1 MDTPTKTANPW
12 AKEAQIDAAGD
23 KGKRVVYD
31 DGIVLTIAP
40 ASADKYRKVFEAA
53 QKMLRKKYGKR
64 TVPEEVATDAF
75 IRCLSEG
82 VLLGWDNGTEDTP
95 GEPVFPGQDGQPL
108 AFTSDNAA
116 LVLKGLKRLRDFVS
130 VFSYEDANFEAD
142 AEALQTKNS

>member
-40 ASADKYRKVFEAA
+40 ASADRFRKVFEAA
-53 QKMLRKKYGKR
+53 QNILRRKYGKR
-64 TVPEEVATDAF
+64 TPPKEVVNDAF

-82 VLLGWDNGTEDTP
+82 VLLGWDNGTEEAP
-95 GEPVFPGQDGQPL
+95 GEPVFPAADGQPL
-108 AFTSDNAA
+108 AFTTDNAA
-116 LVLKGLKRLRDFVS
+116 LALKGLKRLREFVT
-130 VFSYEDANFEAD
+130 VFSHDDTNFEAD
-142 AEALQTKNS
+142 VEALQTKNS